1 MFLLGFFAF
10 LCSLTIP
17 ETYMWYRLG
26 KFILQYRIVLLVL
39 LLALTGF
46 MGYHAS
52 KVQLSYDFT
61 RAIPIDNPKYKAY
74 QEFRKKFGEDGNLL
88 VIGIQTDQFFKE
100 KTFNAYFTLQRQLK
114 KVRGVDD
121 IISVPTSVSLYK
133 DSATEKLKAIQ
144 IFPDRL
150 LSPAEID
157 SASTVF
163 LSLPFYESLLYNPET
178 KAWLMGLRI
187 NKDLMGTKAR
197 ETIIRDINKLVD
209 AFGKEQNLDI
219 HKSGLPYIRTQVAV
233 MLQQEMQFFLLAS
246 VILSALI
253 LLIFFRSIS
262 ATLLS
267 LLVVGI
273 GVIWSMGTIEMLG
286 YKISLLTALIPPLVV
301 VIGIPN
307 CIYFLNKFHVAWNE
321 SGDKRA
327 SLVAMVD
334 KMGIVTLF
342 CNVAAAIGF
351 AVFALTQSQIL
362 KEFGLVAGINIM
374 ALFFIS
380 LLLIPTALSF
390 LPAPKTRHTK
400 YLENA
405 RLNRWLD
412 RLERWSLNHRRLIY
426 SITTVLVIGSLI
438 GIFRLKSEG
447 FIVDDLPK
455 SDKIY
460 TDLKFFEKNFK
471 GVMPLEI
478 VVDTKKKQGV
488 TRSLSNLEKID
499 SFSRYLSGI
508 PDIARPLSIAEGL
521 KFAKQAF
528 FDGDRASY
536 SMPSSYDLPALSQY
550 LSFKGDTSGN
560 KSSLAKLVSS
570 FMDSTKQQARI
581 SVNMADIGSARLPGL
596 LDSIQGM
603 AEQIFNKD
611 STEALVADAA
621 TRAEHKEDSAWGK
634 RTHAIQLTG
643 TSVTFLEGSRFI
655 ISGLKDSIFWAFLL
669 IAACMLYLFRSF
681 RILICSLIP
690 NIIPLM
696 ITAGVMGWVGVP
708 LKPSTVLVFSVALG
722 IAIDVTIR
730 FLVNYKQELP
740 IQNYDLTKTVIET
753 IHSTGISIIYTSMVL
768 IAGFVIF
775 CFSDFG
781 GTKALGWLTSL
792 TLVTATLTNL
802 VLLPSILISFIRV
815 KK

>member
-1 MFLLGFFAF
+1 
-10 LCSLTIP
+10 
-17 ETYMWYRLG
+17 MWYRLG
-26 KFILQYRIVLLVL
+26 QFILKYRLPLLIIL
-39 LLALTGF
+39 AALTGF
-46 MGYHAS
+46 MAYHAS

-61 RAIPIDNPKYKAY
+61 RAIPLNNPKYKAY

-88 VIGIQTDQFFKE
+88 VIGIQTEKLFEE
-100 KTFNAYFTLQRQLK
+100 KTFNAYYDLQRELK
-114 KVRGVDD
+114 KIKGVDD
-121 IISVPTSVSLYK
+121 IISIPSAINLVKVPE
-133 DSATEKLKAIQ
+133 TEKLKADT
-144 IFPDRL
+144 IFPDRI
-150 LSPAEID
+150 LSQAAID
-157 SASTVF
+157 SASAVF
-163 LSLPFYESLLYNPET
+163 FNLPFYEHLLYNPET

-187 NKDLMGTKAR
+187 NKDLMATKAR
-197 ETIIRDINKLVD
+197 VAVVASISKLAD
-209 AFGKEQNLDI
+209 DFGKENNLTVY
-219 HKSGLPYIRTQVAV
+219 KSGLPLIRTEIAV
-233 MLQQEMQFFLLAS
+233 MIANEMKFFLLAS
-246 VILSALI
+246 VVLSALI
-253 LLIFFRSIS
+253 LLLFFRSFS
-262 ATLLS
+262 VMVLS
-267 LLVVGI
+267 LVVVAI
-273 GVIWSMGTIEMLG
+273 GVVWSMGTIQLLG

-307 CIYFLNKFHVAWNE
+307 CIYFFNKFHVAWNE
-321 SGDKRA
+321 TGNKKG

-380 LLLIPTALSF
+380 LVLIPAVLSF
-390 LPAPKTRHTK
+390 LPAPKSRHTK
-400 YLENA
+400 YLDNP

-412 RLERWSLNHRRLIY
+412 RLERWSLNHRKLIY
-426 SITTVLVIGSLI
+426 SITGVVVAFSVV
-438 GIFRLKSEG
+438 GIFQLKSEG

-488 TRSLSNLEKID
+488 TRNLNNLERIDSLSQ
-499 SFSRYLSGI
+499 YLATI
-508 PDIARPLSIAEGL
+508 PDIARPLSIAEGM

-528 FDGDRASY
+528 FDGDKANY

-550 LSFKGDTSGN
+550 LSFKGDSANGKN
-560 KSSLAKLVSS
+560 SLAKLVST

-581 SVNMADIGSARLPGL
+581 SVSMADIGSHRLPGL
-596 LDSIQGM
+596 LDSI
-603 AEQIFNKD
+603 
-611 STEALVADAA
+611 TV
-621 TRAEHKEDSAWGK
+621 RANQLFDKEKFDV
-634 RTHAIQLTG
+634 QLTG

-655 ISGLKDSIFWAFLL
+655 INGLKESIFWAFLL
-669 IAACMLYLFRSF
+669 IALCMFYLFRSA

-696 ITAGVMGWVGVP
+696 ITAGVMGWVGIA

-730 FLVNYKQELP
+730 FLVNFKQELP
-740 IQNYDLTKTVIET
+740 HYKYDMKQTVIET

-775 CFSDFG
+775 YFSEFG

-792 TLVTATLTNL
+792 TLVTATFTNL
-802 VLLPSILISFIRV
+802 VLLPAILISFIRI

>member
-1 MFLLGFFAF
+1 
-10 LCSLTIP
+10 
-17 ETYMWYRLG
+17 MWYRLG
-26 KFILQYRIVLLVL
+26 QFILNYRIALLAL
-39 LLALTGF
+39 LLAVTGF

-61 RAIPIDNPKYKAY
+61 RAIPIDNPKYRAY

-88 VIGIQTDQFFKE
+88 VIGIQTDQLFRE
-100 KTFNAYFTLQRQLK
+100 KTFNAYYTLQRQLK

-121 IISVPTSVSLYK
+121 IISVP
-133 DSATEKLKAIQ
+133 SAVNLVKNAETEKLKAAA
-144 IFPDRL
+144 IFPDRVL
-150 LSPAEID
+150 TQAEID
-157 SASTVF
+157 SASVIF
-163 LSLPFYESLLYNPET
+163 LNLPFYENLLYNPST
-178 KAWLMGLRI
+178 HAWLMGLRI
-187 NKDLMGTKAR
+187 NKDLMATKTR
-197 ETIIRDINKLVD
+197 ETIVRDINKLVD
-209 AFGKEQNLDI
+209 AFGKEQNLAVY
-219 HKSGLPYIRTQVAV
+219 KSGLPYIRTAVAV
-233 MLQQEMQFFLLAS
+233 MLVKEMNFFLLAS
-246 VILSALI
+246 VVLSALI
-253 LLIFFRSIS
+253 LLLSFRSAS
-262 ATLLS
+262 AMLLS
-267 LLVVGI
+267 LLVVAI
-273 GVIWSMGTIEMLG
+273 GVVWSVGTIELMG

-321 SGDKRA
+321 SGNKKKA
-327 SLVAMVD
+327 LVAMVD

-362 KEFGLVAGINIM
+362 KEFGLVAGTNIM
-374 ALFFIS
+374 ALFIIS
-380 LLLIPTALSF
+380 LLLIPTVLSF
-390 LPAPKTRHTK
+390 LPAPKSRHTK

-426 SITTVLVIGSLI
+426 GVTGVLVLASLL

-460 TDLKFFEKNFK
+460 TDLKFFEANFK

-488 TRSLSNLEKID
+488 TRSLSNLERID
-499 SFSRYLSGI
+499 SFSRYLAGI
-508 PDIARPLSIAEGL
+508 PDIARPLSITEGL

-528 FDGDRASY
+528 FEGDKSNY

-570 FMDSTKQQARI
+570 FMDSSKQQARI
-581 SVNMADIGSARLPGL
+581 SVNMADIGSHRLPGL
-596 LDSIQGM
+596 LDSIQDR
-603 AEQIFNKD
+603 AEHLFNKD
-611 STEALVADAA
+611 SIEALTADAA
-621 TRAEHKEDSAWGK
+621 SREEHKGDSAWGK
-634 RTHAIQLTG
+634 RTHSIQLTG

-655 ISGLKDSIFWAFLL
+655 ISGLKDSIFWAFIL
-669 IAACMLYLFRSF
+669 IALCMLYLFRSA
-681 RILICSLIP
+681 RILVCSLIP

-696 ITAGVMGWVGVP
+696 ITAGVMGWAGVP

-740 IQNYDLTKTVIET
+740 VQHYDLKKTVIET

-792 TLVTATLTNL
+792 TLVTATFTNL